1 MGSIAYTI
9 MSIETWVLAALA
21 VAGLVVEAKALLH
34 HTSWSTAEI
43 AYSLGFE
50 YPTYFNNFFKKHTG
64 TTPLTFR
71 RAQVTALPAEG
82 TTAS

>member
-34 HTSWSTAEI
+34 EKYRARI
-43 AYSLGFE
+43 AW
-50 YPTYFNNFFKKHTG
+50 
-64 TTPLTFR
+64 
-71 RAQVTALPAEG
+71 
-82 TTAS
+82 